1 MQPLIPPLFLHLQ
14 NHSPVSSPPARH
26 LLTSPASHSR
36 LSLFHFPPFLSWTK
50 NKVPLSLCTVS
61 KTSNLAWQDEE
72 EEVSGWEWGKEAEEG
87 SEEEGFAE
95 GETEEEGFPD
105 PSAETKLFVGN
116 LPYDVNSEKL
126 ARLFENSGIVK
137 ISEVIYSRV
146 TGHSRGFGFVTMS
159 TVEEAENAIE
169 MLNHYD
175 LNGKL
180 LVVNK
185 AVPRGSVTQRPRLEG
200 FEPSFRIYVGNLP
213 WEVDC
218 AGLEQVFSEHGR
230 VLNARVVYDRETG
243 RSRGFGFVS
252 MSSKNE
258 VDDAIAALDG
268 QNLDGRAIRVCR
280 RRKTEAWLY

>member
-1 MQPLIPPLFLHLQ
+1 MAVAPSLKLSSMAVCSPSFLRSSSTSKTTPPRL
-14 NHSPVSSPPARH
+14 VSSSATPTYFTRFSF
-26 LLTSPASHSR
+26 SPFS
-36 LSLFHFPPFLSWTK
+36 LSLSTFFLSWTK

-185 AVPRGSVTQRPRLEG
+185 AVPRG
-200 FEPSFRIYVGNLP
+200 
-213 WEVDC
+213 
-218 AGLEQVFSEHGR
+218 LEQVFSEHGR

-268 QNLDGRAIRVCR
+268 QNLDGRAIRVCVADERPR
-280 RRKTEAWLY
+280 RGYIS